1 MPVTV
6 FDIRD
11 IPPMA
16 RERIQAAVETGGKH
30 VRGSHEAWIAADA
43 FGRGVRVLIT
53 GPHGFERSVSFAM
66 DEQPEEITRRVRQ
79 TLDE

>member
-1 MPVTV
+1 MPITI
-6 FDIRD
+6 FDMRD

-16 RERIQAAVETGGKH
+16 RERIQAAVEAGGKFT
-30 VRGSHEAWIAADA
+30 VEPHEAWISADR
-43 FGRGVRVLIT
+43 FQRGVRVLIT
-53 GPHGFERSVSFAM
+53 GPQGFERSVSFAM